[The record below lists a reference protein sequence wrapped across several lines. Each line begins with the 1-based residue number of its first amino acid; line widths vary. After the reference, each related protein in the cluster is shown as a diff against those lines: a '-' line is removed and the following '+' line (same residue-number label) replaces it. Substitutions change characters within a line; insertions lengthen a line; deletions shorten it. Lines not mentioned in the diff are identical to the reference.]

1 MKEYQYIPDLI
12 KNIVINRLQDDVGMN
27 QGVVLE
33 ADDPRRI
40 SSHLA
45 PIPPPLTQQIV
56 SEQRSRFSSSARSV
70 DIDQTIDYWPES

>member
-33 ADDPRRI
+33 ADDPRSI
-40 SSHLA
+40 SAHLA
-45 PIPPPLTQQIV
+45 PIPPPPSQQILL
-56 SEQRSRFSSSARSV
+56 
-70 DIDQTIDYWPES
+70 DQSPIENEK